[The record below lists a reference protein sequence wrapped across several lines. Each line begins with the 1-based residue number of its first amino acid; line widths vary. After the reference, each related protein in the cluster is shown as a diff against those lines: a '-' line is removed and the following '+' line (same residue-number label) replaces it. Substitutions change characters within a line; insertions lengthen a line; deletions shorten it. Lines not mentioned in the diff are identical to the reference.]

1 MSPNVRSIEIS
12 GRKEGKE
19 AGRLKYREG
28 RKEGKE
34 GKGRS
39 PSPPSA
45 LFM

>member
-34 GKGRS
+34 GKGRCLRICS
-39 PSPPSA
+39 IYVG
-45 LFM
+45 